1 MKKLM
6 IAAIVLT
13 VGVVFALTSCGGSKI
28 GGQVEGKSYKTEG
41 WIDPDT
47 YRLTTTGCPGKLGE
61 GKPQTLK
68 RKFSREAARL
78 DAQRLVLAKFK
89 GEKVEAAAGM
99 KDFEVSGVALAAEVE
114 GTVKGGSIIK
124 ETYQE
129 DDCCEIVYEVKA
141 KGLKKKVQSAEIK

>member
-6 IAAIVLT
+6 IAALVIIA
-13 VGVVFALTSCGGSKI
+13 GAALTLSSCGSKM

-41 WIDPDT
+41 WVDANT
-47 YRLTTTGCPGKLGE
+47 YRLTSTGCPGKLGE

-68 RKFSREAARL
+68 RKFAREAARL
-78 DAQRLVLAKFK
+78 DAQRLVLIKFK

-114 GTVKGGSIIK
+114 GTVKGGSVIK
-124 ETYQE
+124 ETYQD

-141 KGLKKKVQSAEIK
+141 KNLKKKVQAAEIK

>member
-1 MKKLM
+1 MKKFTIL
-6 IAAIVLT
+6 AVVVS
-13 VGVVFALTSCGGSKI
+13 VGVIFALTSCGGSKL
-28 GGQVEGKSYKTEG
+28 GGQVEGQSFKTEG
-41 WIDPDT
+41 WINNDT
-47 YRLTTTGCPGKLGE
+47 YRITSTGCPGKLGE

-89 GEKVEAAAGM
+89 GERIEAAAGM

-124 ETYQE
+124 ETYGD
-129 DDCCEIVYEVKA
+129 DDCCEIVYEVKS
-141 KGLKKKVQSAEIK
+141 KGLKKKVQSADIK